1 MGIDDFMK
9 LNHLIAIEVSIAIGV
24 VVENAITWGVK
35 TSKENVKR
43 ECMDNGSSYFY
54 YLEEVKKS
62 YNYENSDFMAVAQ
75 NLLRRCLAVKGYS
88 LIQINI

>member
-1 MGIDDFMK
+1 
-9 LNHLIAIEVSIAIGV
+9 
-24 VVENAITWGVK
+24 
-35 TSKENVKR
+35 
-43 ECMDNGSSYFY
+43 MDYGSSYFY

-62 YNYENSDFMAVAQ
+62 YNYENSDYMAVAQ